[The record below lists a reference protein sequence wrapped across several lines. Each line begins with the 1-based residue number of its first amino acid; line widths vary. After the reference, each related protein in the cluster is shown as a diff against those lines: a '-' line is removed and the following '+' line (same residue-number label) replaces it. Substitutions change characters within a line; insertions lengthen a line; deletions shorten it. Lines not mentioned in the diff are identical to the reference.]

1 MDEEGSNTCVSL
13 RRPLC
18 VFVFCHQYVTFEP
31 DHGGWNNIRM
41 AMEVVLVFAFAT
53 GRTLVMPPE
62 QGMYLL
68 NKGVSQDDNKL
79 HFSDFFYLHR
89 LREKMELMEMK
100 DFLEQEVSQSGSWV
114 IEGRLVDFLCPQPYR
129 LLLEAWESSHQTI
142 AQR

>member
-1 MDEEGSNTCVSL
+1 M
-13 RRPLC
+13 
-18 VFVFCHQYVTFEP
+18 QYVTFEP

-68 NKGVSQDDNKL
+68 NKGVNQDDNKL

-100 DFLEQEVSQSGSWV
+100 DFLEQEVSY
-114 IEGRLVDFLCPQPYR
+114 F
-129 LLLEAWESSHQTI
+129 T
-142 AQR
+142 